1 MGLYSRD
8 RPMWE
13 LTAAACQKDDTTLI
27 DQALSK
33 ASQHDDINDLEL
45 LNEFCALAVQHN
57 SANVLTH
64 LIKQGASIK
73 SLKPGNITWRGPR
86 TKPIMEI
93 LLAHGWDINARDTS
107 RGYLGAEPFMWS
119 VVTDIDLVT
128 WCLEHGA
135 SVYPRDQEPLR
146 DDILTMSQRKCQQI
160 LEKAAYSATVATF
173 ELLRSKGAPLG
184 WRPLHRAIE
193 TTTHYQAYP
202 GEEANRREEEEK
214 EAKES
219 ARKYEER
226 MAMVRHL
233 VDVVGIDVNA
243 PDEPPG
249 AGVPDR
255 WGTPICYI
263 AKSYGLETDTRELAW
278 FLLDRGAD
286 PTPALEI
293 AKSTEH
299 QKFVADVEAW
309 RAQQADGRKCC
320 AIQ

>member
-1 MGLYSRD
+1 MGLYFRD

-13 LTAAACQKDDTTLI
+13 FTSTACEKDDTTLI
-27 DQALSK
+27 DQAFSI

-45 LNEFCALAVQHN
+45 LNEFCALAIQKN
-57 SANVLTH
+57 ATNVLTH
-64 LIKQGASIK
+64 LIKQGASVK
-73 SLKPGNITWRGPR
+73 SLRPNDIAWRGPR
-86 TKPIMEI
+86 SKPILEI
-93 LLAHGWDINARDTS
+93 LLAHGWDINARDAS
-107 RGYLGAEPFMWS
+107 RSDSVSEPFMWS
-119 VVTDIDLVT
+119 VLMDIDLVT

-146 DDILTMSQRKCQQI
+146 DDILTMSQRKCQQV

-184 WRPLHRAIE
+184 WRPLHHAVE
-193 TTTHYQAYP
+193 TTTYHQADR
-202 GEEANRREEEEK
+202 GEETGRGEEEDK
-214 EAKES
+214 AAKES

-243 PDEPPG
+243 PGQPPG
-249 AGVPDR
+249 ANLPEC

-263 AKSYGLETDTRELAW
+263 ANSYGLETDTRELAW

-293 AKSTEH
+293 AKFTEH
-299 QKFVADVEAW
+299 HKFVADVEAW
-309 RAQQADGRKCC
+309 RVKQADGRKCC